1 MVLDTSAIIATIT
14 NEPDGARYRDA
25 MLNADK
31 LSMSAVAALETKIV
45 LSARFGSEAVE
56 FFDQLLETSGIVVV
70 PFDRDMAQ
78 VAFDAFRR
86 FGKGSGHPAQLNII
100 DCAVCA
106 LAKAHSQLLLF
117 KGSDF
122 SQTDIAPALI

>member
-14 NEPDGARYRDA
+14 NEPDGVRYRDA
-25 MLNADK
+25 MPNADK

-78 VAFDAFRR
+78 VAFDALWQRQR
-86 FGKGSGHPAQLNII
+86 ASSAAEHYRLCRLCAGKGAFPAT
-100 DCAVCA
+100 AV
-106 LAKAHSQLLLF
+106 QGQRF
-117 KGSDF
+117 
-122 SQTDIAPALI
+122 